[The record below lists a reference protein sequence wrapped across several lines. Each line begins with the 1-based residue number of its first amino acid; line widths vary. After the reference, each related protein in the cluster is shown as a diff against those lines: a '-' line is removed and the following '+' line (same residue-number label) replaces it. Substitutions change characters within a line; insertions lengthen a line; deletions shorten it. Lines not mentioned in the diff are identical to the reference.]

1 MFENLYKNLQRK
13 KNEDA
18 RIKESIQKAA
28 DNVPLG
34 YEHVEYRGNC
44 TSIMRDSLDD
54 YDFER

>member
-44 TSIMRDSLDD
+44 TSITRNTLGDD
-54 YDFER
+54 NFER

>member
-44 TSIMRDSLDD
+44 TSIMKDSLGD

>member
-13 KNEDA
+13 KNEDV

-28 DNVPLG
+28 ANVPLG
-34 YEHVEYRGNC
+34 YEHVEYRGNH